1 MRGVRAAG
9 PTSPVGR
16 RRARASRDPGEGA
29 SFDLRKLDFVRQ
41 AREGISKLLES
52 DNTYRAIAIHDDRMT
67 EAVLCFDLTNAT
79 DLTLFAMAAFGEL
92 TGPRA
97 SDFHI
102 ALRMQFHFEGQA
114 LVWGRFAGKNNQQV
128 THAAAQTVA

>member
-79 DLTLFAMAAFGEL
+79 SDLTLFAMAAFGEL

-114 LVWGRFAGKNNQQV
+114 LVWLWGRFAGKNNQQV
-128 THAAAQTVA
+128 